1 MAKKNGNKKNYNP
14 VTVICYGEEEQ
25 WSSREKA
32 LAFYTEAALG
42 SDGSERERYR
52 NICDELRMGLTECSD
67 GEDF

>member
-1 MAKKNGNKKNYNP
+1 MSKKNYKP
-14 VTVICYGEEEQ
+14 VKVTCYGTTET

-32 LAFYTEAALG
+32 LAFYTEAALC

-52 NICDELRMGLTECSD
+52 NICDELRMGLAECSD